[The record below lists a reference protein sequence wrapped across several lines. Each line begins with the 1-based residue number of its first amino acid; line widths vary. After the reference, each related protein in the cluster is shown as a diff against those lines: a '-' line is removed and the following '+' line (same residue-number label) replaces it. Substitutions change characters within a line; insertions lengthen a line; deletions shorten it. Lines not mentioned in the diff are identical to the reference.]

1 MQTHLIDGVAPLPQ
15 DGRVLVVLAEVAERA
30 AGTVA
35 TPRRFA
41 IAGPRGH
48 AYRVV
53 VCERG
58 GEWIGALS
66 RLARLGFA
74 GRPSQVGMPLLVPV
88 EGAEAGAASAGPAMG
103 QQR

>member
-15 DGRVLVVLAEVAERA
+15 DGWVLVVLAEVAERA

-41 IAGPRGH
+41 IAGPRGR

-58 GEWIGALS
+58 GEWMGALS
-66 RLARLGFA
+66 RLGRLGFA

-88 EGAEAGAASAGPAMG
+88 EAAEAGVGPEGPAMG
-103 QQR
+103 QG